1 MLNIFFQASVVPYD
15 ISLHKRLSARVY
27 SVSYPFSHYRR
38 EKDKHPLLDEYSN
51 EGNID
56 LCRN

>member
-38 EKDKHPLLDEYSN
+38 DEDKHPFLDECSN
-51 EGNID
+51 EGNIN